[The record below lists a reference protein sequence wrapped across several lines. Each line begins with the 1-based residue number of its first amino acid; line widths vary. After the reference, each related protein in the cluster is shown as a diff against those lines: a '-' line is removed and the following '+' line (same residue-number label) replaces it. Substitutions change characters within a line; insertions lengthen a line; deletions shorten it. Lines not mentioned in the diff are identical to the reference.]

1 MFQKANDPV
10 ALAVDLVNTW
20 DELEPDPEL
29 LRDAAAL
36 KRFLARHGYGGHRD
50 SAVAIWRRSAPCET
64 RYGPPSPPA
73 TKKPQC
79 GSSTAFSPAVRR
91 SRSSSEA
98 ARSGG
103 SDGSDG
109 FPTRSR
115 RLRRCHCSRRSATT
129 AGTASAS
136 ARARRAAACSSTAR
150 RTGRG
155 ASAQTS
161 APTGSRRR
169 SIESGAEPSGRPEP
183 SGGRG
188 YTRPPTG
195 L

>member
-36 KRFLARHGYGGHRD
+36 KRFLVRHGYEAPRL
-50 SAVAIWRRSAPCET
+50 AVAIWRRPAACEPC
-64 RYGPPSPPA
+64 GPPSPPG
-73 TKKPQC
+73 TRKPPC
-79 GSSTAFSPAVRR
+79 GSSTAFSPEVRR

-109 FPTRSR
+109 FPTLSR
-115 RLRRCHCSRRSATT
+115 RPRRCHCSRRSVTT
-129 AGTASAS
+129 AGSASVS
-136 ARARRAAACSSTAR
+136 ARAHRAAACSSTAR
-150 RTGRG
+150 RTGRA

-169 SIESGAEPSGRPEP
+169 SIASGAEPSGRPEP